1 MKKVLIIGSGI
12 SGMSCA
18 VRCAG
23 HGLHVMLVSPYP
35 SERAQS
41 VMAAGGINAVT
52 DDHEEGDSIESH
64 IEDTIKGGA
73 MLGGRNAVK
82 GLCEHA
88 EGIIRYLESIG
99 TVFTVDE
106 SGRPRTRAFGGQSHK
121 RTHFCGASTGKHFCR
136 LLLC

>member
-64 IEDTIKGGA
+64 IEDTLKGGA

-88 EGIIRYLESIG
+88 AGIIRYLESIG

-106 SGRPRTRAFGGQSHK
+106 SGRTISQKNPFLRRFNREADHFGTCYGIQK
-121 RTHFCGASTGKHFCR
+121 I
-136 LLLC
+136 

>member
-1 MKKVLIIGSGI
+1 MKNVIILGSGI
-12 SGMSCA
+12 AGMSCA
-18 VRCAG
+18 VRCAE

-52 DDHEEGDSIESH
+52 EDHEEGDSIECH
-64 IEDTIKGGA
+64 IEDTLNGGA

-82 GLCEHA
+82 GMCENA
-88 EGIIRYLESIG
+88 GDIIRYLEGIG

-121 RTHFCGASTGKHFCR
+121 RT
-136 LLLC
+136 